1 MSEINTD
8 VVVVGAGPGGY
19 VAAFR
24 AADLG
29 LETTLVDTRERPG
42 GVCLYVGCIPS
53 KALLFV
59 SELMEETRQ
68 AKAFGIHFERPRVD
82 LDSLR
87 EWKSDVVGKL
97 TSGLSELCRRRGI
110 TYVQAR
116 AELES
121 PQALRLPDS
130 EVSRIGF
137 RHAILATGSRP
148 LGIAGIEVESEKV
161 MDSTAA
167 LELEE
172 IPETLLVVGGGYIGL
187 ELGMVYAALGSKT
200 ALVEMTGGLLPGVD
214 RDLVRPLERR
224 IRELFE
230 SVHLKTRVT
239 DMKVTSQEVKVTYE
253 GNIDKNNQVFDKV
266 LFSVGRR
273 PNSDGLG
280 LETTR
285 VETDGQGFIRIDES
299 CRTSEARIFA
309 IGDVAGQPMLA
320 HKAMRQGKVAAE
332 VIAGKTSGLRQPG
345 CPSSCFHGS
354 GGCLVWSDRDGGQTG
369 RFGGQ
374 GDPLP
379 LGRFGKS
386 GHPGAIGWPDQN
398 GFGSRGWPGPGCG
411 DYRAGRRRVDR
422 RGRSGDR
429 NGRHRRGSGFCHPHP
444 SNLERDP
451 GGGGRSLSR
460 YNHTHVPEVS
470 LAVPPEHQKTAPLR
484 RR

>member
-1 MSEINTD
+1 M
-8 VVVVGAGPGGY
+8 
-19 VAAFR
+19 
-24 AADLG
+24 
-29 LETTLVDTRERPG
+29 
-42 GVCLYVGCIPS
+42 GCIPS

-332 VIAGKTSGLRQPG
+332 VIAGKPAV
-345 CPSSCFHGS
+345 F
-354 GGCLVWSDRDGGQTG
+354 D
-369 RFGGQ
+369 
-374 GDPLP
+374 
-379 LGRFGKS
+379 
-386 GHPGAIGWPDQN
+386 N
-398 GFGSRGWPGPGCG
+398 
-411 DYRAGRRRVDR
+411 
-422 RGRSGDR
+422 
-429 NGRHRRGSGFCHPHP
+429 
-444 SNLERDP
+444 
-451 GGGGRSLSR
+451 
-460 YNHTHVPEVS
+460 
-470 LAVPPEHQKTAPLR
+470 LAVPAVVFTDPEVAWCGLTETEARQGGLEVKVTRFPWAASGRAATLGRSDGLTKMVLAPEDGRVLGVGITGPGAGELIAEGVLAIEMGATAEDLASVIHTHPTLSETLGEAAEVFLGTTTHTYR
-484 RR
+484 K

>member
-82 LDSLR
+82 LDGLR

-200 ALVEMTGGLLPGVD
+200 TLVEMTGGLLPGVD

-230 SVHLKTRVT
+230 SVHLKTKVR

-266 LFSVGRR
+266 LFSVGRK

-332 VIAGKTSGLRQPG
+332 VIAGKPTV
-345 CPSSCFHGS
+345 F
-354 GGCLVWSDRDGGQTG
+354 D
-369 RFGGQ
+369 
-374 GDPLP
+374 
-379 LGRFGKS
+379 
-386 GHPGAIGWPDQN
+386 N
-398 GFGSRGWPGPGCG
+398 
-411 DYRAGRRRVDR
+411 
-422 RGRSGDR
+422 
-429 NGRHRRGSGFCHPHP
+429 
-444 SNLERDP
+444 
-451 GGGGRSLSR
+451 
-460 YNHTHVPEVS
+460 
-470 LAVPPEHQKTAPLR
+470 LAVPAVVFTDPEVAWCGLTETEARQGGLEVKVTRFPWAASGRAATLGRSDGLTKMVLAPEDGRVLGVGITGPGAGELIAEGVLAIEMGATAEDLASVIHTHPTLSETLGEAAEAFLGTTTHTYR
-484 RR
+484 K